1 MKTGPSIRTS
11 AITLAALLTV
21 TASPATF
28 CSEAAV
34 AAPAAAAPAVAT
46 NRVPSDRA
54 TFFANGDLQ
63 NIWKDLEAR
72 QVINQRIVEGGSYSV
87 NVRIVKPNDAPLVH
101 QASFDIWVVTA
112 GSATAI
118 TGGELLNPVK
128 RAVAD
133 DTAGTDIRG
142 GTDRAIKQ
150 GDIVFIPPGVAH
162 GFKDLKDFRAFL
174 IRFEAKP
181 TTAQP

>member
-1 MKTGPSIRTS
+1 MRIAKRLR
-11 AITLAALLTV
+11 LAAIASSATLLSSLPPM
-21 TASPATF
+21 AL
-28 CSEAAV
+28 AADS
-34 AAPAAAAPAVAT
+34 APAPAAVTAAAAAN
-46 NRVPSDRA
+46 NRVPGDRA
-54 TFFANGDLQ
+54 TFFANADLQ
-63 NIWKDLEAR
+63 EIWKDLEAR

-101 QASFDIWVVTA
+101 QTSFDLWVVTA

-128 RAVAD
+128 RPVPD
-133 DTAGTDIRG
+133 DTAGSAIRG

-150 GDIVFIPPGVAH
+150 GDIVFIPPGVPH

-174 IRFEAKP
+174 IRFEARP
-181 TTAQP
+181 SAGQP